1 MRIEF
6 IEAQKANYPVR
17 TLCRVL
23 QMSRSG
29 FYAGVGR
36 PPARRHC
43 EDTELVTCIRA
54 IHAASR
60 GTYGSPRVHA
70 ALRRE
75 QRCVARKR
83 VSRLMQAQGLRGCR
97 PKRWCRTTDSAHDWP
112 VAANVL
118 NRQFA
123 TSAPNRVWGSDITY
137 LWTGEGF
144 LYLAVVI
151 DLFSRR
157 VVGWAMATHMRA
169 ELVSDALRMALGRR
183 CPPKALVHHSDRG
196 SQYASGS
203 YRQILLDQQIVV
215 SMSRRGNCWDNAVV
229 ESFFATLK
237 TELVRPS
244 AWPSRRQMRNAV
256 AEYIEVFYNAHR
268 LHSSLGYCSPNEY
281 ERKFMLKA
289 EKLT

>member
-1 MRIEF
+1 MRIKF
-6 IEAQKANYPVR
+6 IAAQKANFPLTV
-17 TLCRVL
+17 LCRVL
-23 QMSRSG
+23 QVSRSG
-29 FYAGVGR
+29 FYAGVNR
-36 PPARRHC
+36 PPCPRQLA
-43 EDTELVTCIRA
+43 DTELGTRIRA

-75 QRCVARKR
+75 HRCVARKR

-97 PKRWCRTTDSAHDWP
+97 PKRWRRTTDSAHDYP
-112 VAANVL
+112 IAANVL
-118 NRQFA
+118 NRRFA
-123 TSAPNRVWGSDITY
+123 TGAPNRVWASDITY
-137 LWTGEGF
+137 LWTGEGW

-169 ELVSDALRMALGRR
+169 ELVSAALEMALGRR
-183 CPPKALVHHSDRG
+183 CPPKALLHHSDRG

-203 YRQILLDQQIVV
+203 YRLILLNRQAVI

-237 TELVRPS
+237 TELIYPS
-244 AWPSRRQMRNAV
+244 SWPTRRQIRNAV
-256 AEYIEVFYNAHR
+256 AEYIELFYNAHR
-268 LHSSLGYCSPNEY
+268 LHSAIGYCSPNEY
-281 ERKFMLKA
+281 ERAFMLTARKRP
-289 EKLT
+289 